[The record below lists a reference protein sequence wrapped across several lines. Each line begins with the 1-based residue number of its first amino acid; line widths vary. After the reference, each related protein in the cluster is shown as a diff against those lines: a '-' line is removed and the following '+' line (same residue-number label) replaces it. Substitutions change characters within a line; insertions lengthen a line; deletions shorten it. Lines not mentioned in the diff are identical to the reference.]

1 MESSLMPRSNRS
13 VATVVMLALVLLPAF
28 ARGQMPM
35 HRDNNPFS
43 GKPAPIVPVNVA
55 RAVIEHEHDMA
66 LTDSQRSQIV
76 LIQRRLDS
84 TAAPLLKRIDSL
96 KPTWR
101 PAGGIN
107 DLSPEQRDQLVALR
121 TAQFAVID
129 SLTPTFAKARE
140 QVMSVLNPEQR
151 DRAAKLEKNERK
163 RAEEMA
169 KQELEGPRQRE
180 DYGRRRGEI
189 RDATG
194 RAPLD

>member
-1 MESSLMPRSNRS
+1 MSRSNRS

-28 ARGQMPM
+28 AQGQMPM

-55 RAVIEHEHDMA
+55 RTVIEHEHDMA
-66 LTDSQRSQIV
+66 LTNSQRTQIV

-84 TAAPLLKRIDSL
+84 AAAPLLKRIDSL

-121 TAQFAVID
+121 KAQFAVID
-129 SLTPTFAKARE
+129 SLTPTYAKARD
-140 QVMSVLNPEQR
+140 QVMTVLNPEQR

-169 KQELEGPRQRE
+169 KKELEGPRQME

>member
-1 MESSLMPRSNRS
+1 MPRSNRS
-13 VATVVMLALVLLPAF
+13 VATVATLALVLSPSLAM
-28 ARGQMPM
+28 AQMPM

-43 GKPAPIVPVNVA
+43 GKPAPVVPVNVA
-55 RAVIEHEHDMA
+55 RTVIEHEGDMA
-66 LTDSQRSQIV
+66 LTDSQRTQII
-76 LIQRRLDS
+76 LIGRRLDS
-84 TAAPLLKRIDSL
+84 TAAPLLKKIDSL

-121 TAQFAVID
+121 KAQFAVID
-129 SLTPTFAKARE
+129 SLTPAFAKARE
-140 QVMSVLNPEQR
+140 QVMTVLDPEQR
-151 DRAAKLEKNERK
+151 ERAEKLEKNARK

-169 KQELEGPRQRE
+169 KKELESPRPRE

-194 RAPLD
+194 RAPLG

>member
-1 MESSLMPRSNRS
+1 MSRSNRS
-13 VATVVMLALVLLPAF
+13 VAAVAMLALVSLPSIAM
-28 ARGQMPM
+28 GQYV

-55 RAVIEHEHDMA
+55 RAVIEHQQDLG
-66 LTDSQRSQIV
+66 LTDSQRTQIV

-84 TAAPLLKRIDSL
+84 TAAPLLKKIDSL
-96 KPTWR
+96 RPTWR

-107 DLSPEQRDQLVALR
+107 DLSVEQREQLVALR
-121 TAQFAVID
+121 TAQFAAID
-129 SLTPTFAKARE
+129 SLTPAFAKARE

-151 DRAAKLEKNERK
+151 DRAAKLEKNARK

-194 RAPLD
+194 RTPLD

>member
-1 MESSLMPRSNRS
+1 MPRSNRS
-13 VATVVMLALVLLPAF
+13 VVTFATLALVLSPSIAM
-28 ARGQMPM
+28 AQMPM

-55 RAVIEHEHDMA
+55 RTVIEHEQDME
-66 LTDSQRSQIV
+66 LTDSQRTQIV
-76 LIQRRLDS
+76 LIGQRLDS
-84 TAAPLLKRIDSL
+84 AAAPLIKRIDSL

-107 DLSPEQRDQLVALR
+107 DLSPEQREQLIALR
-121 TAQFAVID
+121 SAQFAVVD

-140 QVMSVLNPEQR
+140 QVMGVLNPEQR
-151 DRAAKLEKNERK
+151 ERAAKLEKNERK

-169 KQELEGPRQRE
+169 KKELEGPRLRE

>member
-1 MESSLMPRSNRS
+1 MSRSNRS
-13 VATVVMLALVLLPAF
+13 VTAVAALALVLLPSLA
-28 ARGQMPM
+28 AGQYV

-55 RAVIEHEHDMA
+55 RTVIEHEHDME
-66 LTDSQRSQIV
+66 LTDSQRGQIT
-76 LIQRRLDS
+76 LIGRRLDS
-84 TAAPLLKRIDSL
+84 AAAPFLKRIDSL

-107 DLSPEQRDQLVALR
+107 DLSPEQREQLVALR
-121 TAQFAVID
+121 KAQFAVID
-129 SLTPTFAKARE
+129 SLTPSFTKARDE
-140 QVMSVLNPEQR
+140 VMSLLNPEQR

-169 KQELEGPRQRE
+169 KKELEGPRLRD

>member
-1 MESSLMPRSNRS
+1 MPRSNRS
-13 VATVVMLALVLLPAF
+13 VAVATLALVLIPSLAM
-28 ARGQMPM
+28 GQYVR
-35 HRDNNPFS
+35 RDNNPFA

-55 RAVIEHEHDMA
+55 RLVIEHERDIA
-66 LTDSQRSQIV
+66 LSDSQRTQIT

-84 TAAPLLKRIDSL
+84 TTAPLLKRIDSL
-96 KPTWR
+96 RPTWR

-107 DLSPEQRDQLVALR
+107 DLSQEQRQQLVAVR
-121 TAQFAVID
+121 AAQAAVVD

-140 QVMSVLNPEQR
+140 QVMSLLLPEQR
-151 DRAAKLEKNERK
+151 ERTEKLEKKERK

-169 KQELEGPRQRE
+169 KKELEGPQQLE
-180 DYGRRRGEI
+180 GYGRRRGEI

>member
-1 MESSLMPRSNRS
+1 MESFLMSRSNQS
-13 VATVVMLALVLLPAF
+13 VVTVAMVALALLPSLA
-28 ARGQMPM
+28 AGQYVR
-35 HRDNNPFS
+35 HDNNPFS

-55 RAVIEHEHDMA
+55 RAVIEHEQDMA
-66 LTDSQRSQIV
+66 LTDSQRTQII

-107 DLSPEQRDQLVALR
+107 DLSPEQREQLIALR
-121 TAQFAVID
+121 AAQFAVVD
-129 SLTPTFAKARE
+129 SLTPTFAKARD
-140 QVMSVLNPEQR
+140 QVMAVLNPEQR
-151 DRAAKLEKNERK
+151 ERAAKLEKNERK

-169 KQELEGPRQRE
+169 KKELEGPRQME
-180 DYGRRRGEI
+180 DYGRRRGQI
-189 RDATG
+189 RDATD